1 MPLAWRDNCF
11 AHWDTN
17 QESLAGR
24 ESQRA
29 TPQSAM
35 PQIVRSIGDL
45 CVRNVQVRLVQA
57 VWLPQMTQGRV
68 SPTSTPTSY
77 LRETGPA
84 ADLLLR

>member
-17 QESLAGR
+17 QEGLAGR

-57 VWLPQMTQGRV
+57 VWLPQMTQFFQ
-68 SPTSTPTSY
+68 SKSKCWTTTNP
-77 LRETGPA
+77 
-84 ADLLLR
+84 DLVPV